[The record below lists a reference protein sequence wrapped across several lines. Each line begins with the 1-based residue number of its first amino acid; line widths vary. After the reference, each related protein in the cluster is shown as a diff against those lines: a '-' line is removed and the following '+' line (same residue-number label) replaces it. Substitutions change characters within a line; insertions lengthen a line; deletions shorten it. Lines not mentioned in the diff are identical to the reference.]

1 MKQVRNIF
9 ELAKEVDELRDSV
22 FKLAN
27 TTEAED
33 KRLASSVNTVEDQIL
48 ALPTPHRPLYL
59 LTVLCGGLLGAFLSL
74 ALLWFINPASF
85 EKPKPEVKPVAA
97 TIPADPVPNPAPSIV
112 TPVLF
117 VTLDSECWVEIRQGD
132 EIAVKGDHYPL
143 DSQFEVAPPAT
154 VRSGC
159 PGQIHYWLGGREI
172 HPRNESKAPS
182 KSEIVTVTS
191 PEKS

>member
-48 ALPTPHRPLYL
+48 ALPVPHRPYYL
-59 LTVLCGGLLGAFLSL
+59 LTVLCGGLLGTFLTL
-74 ALLWFINPASF
+74 LVLWFVNPAAF

-97 TIPADPVPNPAPSIV
+97 TIPADPAPNPAPSIV
-112 TPVLF
+112 TP
-117 VTLDSECWVEIRQGD
+117 CWVEIRQGD

-172 HPRNESKAPS
+172 HPRNESRAPD
-182 KSEIVTVTS
+182 KSEVVTVRAGDT
-191 PEKS
+191 EEQR